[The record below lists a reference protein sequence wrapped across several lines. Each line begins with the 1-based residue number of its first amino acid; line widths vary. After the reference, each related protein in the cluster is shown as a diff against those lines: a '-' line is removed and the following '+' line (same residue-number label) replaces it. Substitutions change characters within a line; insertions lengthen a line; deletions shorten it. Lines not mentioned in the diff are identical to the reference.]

1 MDARLCA
8 FVDKSKP
15 SAGRFALRIIRKVGT
30 PIDLVA
36 STNQQHCEALAA
48 FQVSTPFPQ
57 HLSTLSRSRS
67 RAPLEASG
75 LLSK

>member
-48 FQVSTPFPQ
+48 FQVSTPLP
-57 HLSTLSRSRS
+57 S
-67 RAPLEASG
+67 APLHA
-75 LLSK
+75 LSLSLSCAA